1 MGLNQK
7 EAIKFAP
14 KDLQPFLEGVVRN
27 HKFKKFEADGS
38 WSKSKNSS
46 WVIKCDKVDVDAVLK
61 FYAGRAKKDQVGGR
75 KVADLDLKDGYNYKG
90 IRFRETRKK
99 TGRAPDAKTTSM
111 QEAGS
116 KYVFEYVLNNKRSG
130 YSTVK
135 KFMSDQKFMEG
146 LKKVYPDVDSD
157 WLDVFWKQH
166 QKILELFANTQIN
179 KVDHTGGFMAFISKL
194 IKDNFGISKK
204 DNWNPSDIWGVRGN
218 STAVMK
224 KLEETVFGSKDSQ
237 TIAQLNAVM
246 RGMYKANELVGIS
259 LKKTSGNV
267 AKWEEY
273 NIEKLTLNEVDEYKY
288 KDIKIIINFKPTS
301 DSQSLDSAI
310 QLRQSSGAD
319 YNFQVTSND
328 TSKANQNLK
337 FESKPVGA
345 SKARGGKA
353 EIKSVES
360 LMKDNGLSFQNKH
373 QNYPKSLSDFS
384 KSIDGRN
391 KNDYKQMFERISN
404 KVETNVKNSTEFLQV
419 IEDKFNGDKPFVATS
434 KLMQLHFLDEVF
446 KIRSNKKFTE
456 FWTDMLF
463 LSIKKG
469 DRFGPFGKLY

>member
-7 EAIKFAP
+7 DAIKFAP
-14 KDLQPFLEGVVRN
+14 KDLQPFLEGVVKN
-27 HKFKKFEADGS
+27 YKFKKFEADAA

-75 KVADLDLKDGYNYKG
+75 KVADVDLKDGYNYKG
-90 IRFRETRKK
+90 IRFRETGKK
-99 TGRAPDAKTTSM
+99 IGKAPDAKTTAM

-116 KYVFEYVLNNKRSG
+116 KYVFEYALKNKKNGWNTLS
-130 YSTVK
+130 
-135 KFMSDQKFMEG
+135 KFMSDKKFMDG
-146 LKKVYPDVDSD
+146 LRKIYPDVDSD
-157 WLDVFWKQH
+157 WLDAYWKQH
-166 QKILELFANTQIN
+166 KKILELFSSSKIN
-179 KVDHTGGFMAFISKL
+179 KFDHTGGFMEFVNDL
-194 IKDNFGISKK
+194 IRVNFGISKK
-204 DNWNPSDIWGVRGN
+204 DTWNPADLWGVRGN
-218 STAVMK
+218 SSTVIK

-237 TIAQLNAVM
+237 TIQQVNAVM
-246 RGMYKANELVGIS
+246 RGMYKANHLVGIS
-259 LKKTSGNV
+259 LKKTSGKE

-273 NIEKLTLNEVDEYKY
+273 NLEALTLDEIDEYKY
-288 KDIKIIINFKPTS
+288 KEIKIIINFKPTS
-301 DSQSLDSAI
+301 ESQSLDTAI
-310 QLRQSSGAD
+310 QLRKSSGSN

-328 TSKANQNLK
+328 TSKENQNLK

-345 SKARGGKA
+345 AKARGGKA
-353 EIKSVES
+353 EIKSVEA
-360 LMKDNGLSFQNKH
+360 LMKDNGLSFRNKH
-373 QNYPKSLSDFS
+373 QNYPKSLSEFS
-384 KSIDGRN
+384 RSIDGRN

-404 KVETNVKNSTEFLQV
+404 KVETNVNNSTEFLRV

-446 KIRSNKKFTE
+446 KIISDKKFTE

>member
-14 KDLQPFLEGVVRN
+14 KDLKPFLEGVVKN
-27 HKFKKFEADGS
+27 YKFKKFEADGA
-38 WSKSKNSS
+38 WSKSKNSN
-46 WVIKCDKVDVDAVLK
+46 WVIKCDLVDVNAVLD
-61 FYAGRAKKDQVGGR
+61 FYSSRATKSTTGGR
-75 KVADLDLKDGYNYKG
+75 KVVDLDLKDGYNYKG

-99 TGRAPDAKTTSM
+99 EGRAPDAKTTAM

-130 YSTVK
+130 YSTLNKFMTDK
-135 KFMSDQKFMEG
+135 KFMDG
-146 LKKVYPDVDSD
+146 LRKVYPDVDSD
-157 WLDVFWKQH
+157 WLDAYWKQH
-166 QKILELFANTQIN
+166 KKILELFSSTQIN
-179 KVDHTGGFMAFISKL
+179 KFDHTGGFMDFISKL
-194 IKDNFGISKK
+194 IRDNFGISKK

-224 KLEETVFGSKDSQ
+224 KLEETVFGSRDSQ
-237 TIAQLNAVM
+237 TIQQLNAVM
-246 RGMYKANELVGIS
+246 RGMYKANDLVGIS

-267 AKWEEY
+267 ARWEEY

-345 SKARGGKA
+345 AKARGGKA
-353 EIKSVES
+353 EIKSVEA

-384 KSIDGRN
+384 KTIDGRN
-391 KNDYKQMFERISN
+391 KNNYKQMFERISN

-419 IEDKFNGDKPFVATS
+419 IEDKFNSDKPFVATS

>member
-1 MGLNQK
+1 MGNQK
-7 EAIKFAP
+7 EAIKHAP
-14 KDLQPFLEGVVRN
+14 KDLKPFLEGVVKN
-27 HKFKKFEADGS
+27 HKFTNFRADLS
-38 WSKSKNSS
+38 WNKSKTSN
-46 WVIKCDKVDVDAVLK
+46 WVINCDLVDVNAVLK
-61 FYAGRAKKDQVGGR
+61 FYAGRGTKKDVGGR
-75 KVADLDLKDGYNYKG
+75 KVVDIDLKDGYNYKG

-99 TGRAPDAKTTSM
+99 EGKAPDAKTTAM

-116 KYVFEYVLNNKRSG
+116 KYVFEYALNNKKSG
-130 YSTVK
+130 WTTVN
-135 KFMSDQKFMEG
+135 KFMSDKKFMDG
-146 LKKVYPDVDSD
+146 LRKIYPDVDSD

-166 QKILELFANTQIN
+166 KKILELFANTQIN
-179 KVDHTGGFMAFISKL
+179 KFDHTGGFMDFISKL

-237 TIAQLNAVM
+237 TIQQLNAVM

-267 AKWEEY
+267 ARWEEY

-353 EIKSVES
+353 QIKAVEA
-360 LMKDNGLSFQNKH
+360 LMKDNGLNYLDKH
-373 QNYPKSLSDFS
+373 QNYPKNLNDFV
-384 KSIDGRN
+384 KKIDGRD
-391 KNDYKQMFERISN
+391 KNDYKQMFDRVSK
-404 KVETNVKNSTEFLQV
+404 KVTTNVKDSKEFLTV
-419 IEDKFNGDKPFVATS
+419 MEDKFNSDKPFVATS

-446 KIRSNKKFTE
+446 KINSDKKFTE

>member
-1 MGLNQK
+1 MGLDQK

-14 KDLQPFLEGVVRN
+14 KDLQPFIEGVVRN
-27 HKFKKFEADGS
+27 HKFKKFEADAS

-61 FYAGRAKKDQVGGR
+61 FYAGRAQKNQVGGR
-75 KVADLDLKDGYNYKG
+75 KVADVDLKDGYNYKG

-146 LKKVYPDVDSD
+146 LKKIYPDVDSD

-166 QKILELFANTQIN
+166 KKVLELFSNTQIN
-179 KVDHTGGFMAFISKL
+179 KFDHTGGFMNFISKL

-237 TIAQLNAVM
+237 TISQLNAVM

-267 AKWEEY
+267 AKWEEF
-273 NIEKLTLNEVDEYKY
+273 NIEKLTLSEIDEYKY

-319 YNFQVTSND
+319 YNFQITSND

-360 LMKDNGLSFQNKH
+360 LMKDNGLSFRNKH

-419 IEDKFNGDKPFVATS
+419 IEDKFNSDKPFVATS

>member
-1 MGLNQK
+1 MTLNQK

-27 HKFKKFEADGS
+27 HKFKKFEADES
-38 WSKSKNSS
+38 WSKSKNSN
-46 WVIKCDKVDVDAVLK
+46 WTIRCDKVDVDAVLK
-61 FYAGRAKKDQVGGR
+61 FYASRAKKSTVSGR
-75 KVADLDLKDGYNYKG
+75 KVADIDLKDGYDYKG

-99 TGRAPDAKTTSM
+99 KGKAPDAKTTAM

-116 KYVFEYVLNNKRSG
+116 KYVFEYALKNKKGGWNTLS
-130 YSTVK
+130 
-135 KFMSDQKFMEG
+135 KFMSDKKFMDG
-146 LKKVYPDVDSD
+146 LRKIYPDVDSD
-157 WLDVFWKQH
+157 WLNVFWKQH
-166 QKILELFANTQIN
+166 KKILELFSKTEIN
-179 KVDHTGGFMAFISKL
+179 KFDHTGGFMDFISKL

-218 STAVMK
+218 SNAVMK

-237 TIAQLNAVM
+237 TIQQLNAVM

-259 LKKTSGNV
+259 LKKTSGSE

-319 YNFQVTSND
+319 YNFQITSND

-391 KNDYKQMFERISN
+391 KNNYKQMFERISN
-404 KVETNVKNSTEFLQV
+404 KVETNVNNSTEFLQV
-419 IEDKFNGDKPFVATS
+419 IEDKFNSDKPFVATS

-446 KIRSNKKFTE
+446 KIKSNKKFTE

-469 DRFGPFGKLY
+469 DKFGPFGKLY

>member
-1 MGLNQK
+1 MGLDQK

-14 KDLQPFLEGVVRN
+14 KDLQPFIEGVVRN
-27 HKFKKFEADGS
+27 HKFKKFEADAS

-75 KVADLDLKDGYNYKG
+75 KVADVDLKDGYNYKG

-99 TGRAPDAKTTSM
+99 TGRAPDAKTTAM

-116 KYVFEYVLNNKRSG
+116 KYVFEYALKNKKGGWNTLNKFTSDKIFISG
-130 YSTVK
+130 LEK
-135 KFMSDQKFMEG
+135 I
-146 LKKVYPDVDSD
+146 YPDVDSD
-157 WLDVFWKQH
+157 WLNVFWKQH
-166 QKILELFANTQIN
+166 KKILELFSKTEIN
-179 KVDHTGGFMAFISKL
+179 KFDHTGGFMDFISKL

-218 STAVMK
+218 SNAVMK

-237 TIAQLNAVM
+237 TIQQLNAVM

-259 LKKTSGNV
+259 LKKTSGSE

-319 YNFQVTSND
+319 YNFQITSND

-419 IEDKFNGDKPFVATS
+419 IEDKFNSDKPFVATS

-446 KIRSNKKFTE
+446 KIKSNKKFTE

-469 DRFGPFGKLY
+469 DKFGPFGKLY